1 MEINYDN
8 TNNDFDWAAGD
19 EVVLAPTDFAFHEAD
34 KVTVVSVAT
43 DGTTKRPTVTFKPAL
58 KFKHYAA
65 VETYTDGTTTDTL
78 EMRGEVG
85 LLTRNVKF

>member
-1 MEINYDN
+1 M
-8 TNNDFDWAAGD
+8 
-19 EVVLAPTDFAFHEAD
+19 
-34 KVTVVSVAT
+34 VSVVT
-43 DGTTKRPTVTFKPAL
+43 DGTTKRPTVTFTPAL
-58 KFKHYAA
+58 KYKHYAG